1 MADESSADPPSA
13 DEDLDRNPPA
23 SPPEKNSPP
32 DDPEPTLD
40 WDTEH
45 ELSRFRDGDGVAKND
60 FCSHYMDPIA
70 RWVRT
75 HPYWP
80 VVSRRHEVDDLVDEI
95 WHKVLDRGGWERFT
109 YRGKGSFEAWL
120 RSVVDNAVKDRSR
133 RDHARKRDGGDP
145 VGWQGRD
152 DPADSFSTEPTPSCG
167 AVTGE
172 MLEVA
177 ARVLARDEYVAWYR
191 KDYLG
196 YSHAEVSRVL
206 ERSEAGV
213 RGLLHRAR
221 RKLREWFQL

>member
-1 MADESSADPPSA
+1 MTDESSADPPFA
-13 DEDLDRNPPA
+13 DEEPEPPAPAPSGDHSPLDR
-23 SPPEKNSPP
+23 SRSR
-32 DDPEPTLD
+32 LD
-40 WDTEH
+40 WDTAQA
-45 ELSRFRDGDGVAKND
+45 LRRFRDGDGLAKND

-80 VVSRRHEVDDLVDEI
+80 VVSRRHEVDDLVNEI
-95 WHKVLDRGGWERFT
+95 WQKVLDRGGWEQFT

-133 RDHARKRDGGDP
+133 RDRAQKRDGGDA
-145 VGWQGRD
+145 VGGVGPND
-152 DPADSFSTEPTPSCG
+152 YGAPFSTEPTPSCG
-167 AVTGE
+167 AVTSE

-177 ARVLARDEYVAWYR
+177 ARVLTRDEYVAWYR

-196 YSHAEVSRVL
+196 YSHTEVSRL
-206 ERSEAGV
+206 LGRSESGV

-221 RKLREWFQL
+221 RKLREWFGL